1 MVKKYERR
9 FTMALKII
17 TASGKGGVG
26 KSTVCTG
33 LSIKFAEAGKKTL
46 LIDCDAGLSSLDVML
61 GVSDKVNFTWFDII
75 EGRCEISDAVI
86 KIRDNLSLLPSP
98 KNILQEDFFEEFKS
112 TAEKLEKDYDIII
125 LDAPA
130 GLGRGLLRA
139 AKAATSALIIA
150 TADEIS
156 VKGAGKVNNLLFEE
170 GITQSRLLIN
180 RYNIKAAKKGKLL
193 TVDEIIDKTL
203 VQLIGII
210 PEDKNIP
217 YLTVSEKALKTK
229 KSSEA
234 FSRISKRIMGE
245 KIELT
250 LSLLK

>member
-1 MVKKYERR
+1 
-9 FTMALKII
+9 MALKII
-17 TASGKGGVG
+17 IASGKGGVG
-26 KSTVCTG
+26 KSTVCCG
-33 LSIKFAEAGKKTL
+33 LALKLSEAGKKIL
-46 LIDCDAGLSSLDVML
+46 LIDCDAGLSSLDVLL
-61 GVSDKVNFTWFDII
+61 GVADRINFTWYDIVT
-75 EGRCEISDAVI
+75 ERCSASDALL
-86 KIRDNLSLLPSP
+86 KISDNLSLLPSP
-98 KNILQEDFFEEFKS
+98 KSNLKEDLFDEFK
-112 TAEKLEKDYDIII
+112 TAVEELQDDYDIIL

-139 AKAATSALIIA
+139 ARTATNALIVA

-156 VKGAGKVNNLLFEE
+156 VKGAGKVNELLLEE
-170 GITQSRLLIN
+170 GIKQSRLLIN
-180 RYNIKAAKKGKLL
+180 RYKLKAAKQGKLL

-210 PEDKNIP
+210 PDDKNIP

-234 FSRISKRIMGE
+234 FSRISKRITGE

>member
-1 MVKKYERR
+1 
-9 FTMALKII
+9 MALKII

-26 KSTVCTG
+26 KSTICTG
-33 LSIKFAEAGKKTL
+33 LALQLAKEGKKTL

-61 GVSDKVNFTWFDII
+61 DAAKEVNFTWYDII
-75 EGRCEISDAVI
+75 RESCDIPDAI
-86 KIRDNLSLLPSP
+86 LETDENLWLLPSP
-98 KNILQEDFFEEFKS
+98 RAMLTEDLFDEFKEMIHS
-112 TAEKLEKDYDIII
+112 LEELYDIII
-125 LDAPA
+125 FDAPA

-139 AKAATSALIIA
+139 AKAADNALIVA

-156 VKGAGKVNNLLFEE
+156 VKDAGKVNELLISE
-170 GITQSRLLIN
+170 GITQSRLIIN
-180 RYNIKAAKKGKLL
+180 RYNLKAAKKGRLL

-217 YLTVSEKALKTK
+217 YQTVSEKRLKTK
-229 KSSEA
+229 KSTEA
-234 FSRISKRIMGE
+234 FSRIAKRILGE
-245 KIELT
+245 NVELT